1 MSGFIF
7 EQAVRTHSTEV
18 DAFAFRIIF
27 VEDTEGFSLIRLVLL
42 HIVPCLGLSV
52 EVYNVSEVMM
62 HFVDSFLF

>member
-1 MSGFIF
+1 MRGFIF

-27 VEDTEGFSLIRLVLL
+27 VEDAKGFSLIRLVLL
-42 HIVPCLGLSV
+42 QIVPCLGSLV

-62 HFVDSFLF
+62 RFVDSV

>member
-1 MSGFIF
+1 MREFNF

-27 VEDTEGFSLIRLVLL
+27 VEDAEGFSLIRLVLL
-42 HIVPCLGLSV
+42 QIVSCLGSLV

-62 HFVDSFLF
+62 HFVDSV